1 LVNPSHLILALVL
14 QLAGA
19 LFEQLEHPSVYRVDY
34 FNQIFVV
41 ANQASEALY
50 RVDSSS
56 MRLFQLLRYV
66 LLFNPDG
73 INDNC

>member
-1 LVNPSHLILALVL
+1 LTLVL

-19 LFEQLEHPSVYRVDY
+19 LFEQLKHPPVYRVDH
-34 FNQIFVV
+34 FNQVFVV
-41 ANQASEALY
+41 TNQASQALY
-50 RVDSSS
+50 GVDSSC
-56 MRLFQLLRYV
+56 MWLFQLLRYV